1 MCLESKEKFMN
12 MKHIKK
18 EIMFHPLFDKFYFY
32 LHGSLVGTRPEGQPI
47 TNFENTVDID
57 MKLVPREKIT
67 INQLES
73 MMEFLVNI
81 GVDVVFMR
89 EVNTYVPKYKPSM
102 KDIRENDKP
111 ILQAKI
117 NVDIDELN
125 NRKRDL
131 KQFLYNQNI
140 RYRKIGK
147 LCFYISPE
155 WAVEGYVFNRKWF
168 YIEYKKR
175 NVDYKRILWSGNVDI
190 REDWLDEI

>member
-1 MCLESKEKFMN
+1 MN

-32 LHGSLVGTRPEGQPI
+32 LHGSLVDTRPEGQPI
-47 TNFENTVDID
+47 TNFENTGDID

-89 EVNTYVPKYKPSM
+89 EVNTYVPKYMPSM

-175 NVDYKRILWSGNVDI
+175 NVDYKRILWGGNVDI